1 MRFLI
6 IVFALVFGFLSFAPN
21 MQGGQFFKFNEVL
34 QHFEDHQ
41 ESKESFNSFFS
52 FLKNHYFSNHGTKEN
67 EKHLPFKTNILN
79 TFVLVIHEVKLVPV
93 NEDPIEIIEKSSC
106 FGEPN
111 GQVSKTSISI
121 WNPPQMA

>member
-6 IVFALVFGFLSFAPN
+6 FVFALVFGFLSFAPN

-41 ESKESFNSFFS
+41 ESKESYTS
-52 FLKNHYFSNHGTKEN
+52 FLSFVKNHYFSNHGTNDN
-67 EKHLPFKTNILN
+67 EKNLPFKTNILSS
-79 TFVLVIHEVKLVPV
+79 FVLVIHEVKISPV
-93 NEDPIEIIEKSSC
+93 NESFIELIEQSPC

-111 GQVSKTSISI
+111 GQLSKTSISI

>member
-6 IVFALVFGFLSFAPN
+6 IVFTIVFGILSFAPN
-21 MQGGQFFKFNEVL
+21 MQGGQFFKFNKVI

-41 ESKESFNSFFS
+41 KSNESFISFVS
-52 FLKNHYFSNHGTKEN
+52 FVKNHYFSNHGTKEN
-67 EKHLPFKTNILN
+67 EKHLPFKTNLLI
-79 TFVLVIHEVKLVPV
+79 TLVVVMHEVKLVPV
-93 NEDPIEIIEKSSC
+93 NDDPIAVIEHSSC

-111 GQVSKTSISI
+111 GHLAKTSISI

>member
-21 MQGGQFFKFNEVL
+21 MQGGQFFKFNEVI

-52 FLKNHYFSNHGTKEN
+52 FVKNHYFSNHGTKEN
-67 EKHLPFKTNILN
+67 EKNLPFKTNILN
-79 TFVLVIHEVKLVPV
+79 TFVLVIHEVKLAPV
-93 NEDPIEIIEKSSC
+93 HEDPIEIIEQSSC

-111 GQVSKTSISI
+111 GQLSKTSISI